1 MRLKKI
7 TSVEFDE
14 LTHSYICGRKLL
26 IGVTS
31 LMKKHGLS
39 PDYGNIPED
48 VLAKAAAKGT
58 AVHSLLE
65 DYDNGKTVK
74 DDDEGNLKAY
84 RELGLNIHCSEYLVS
99 DCETVAT
106 FIDKVYDDCSLGDVK
121 HTSTVHKK
129 AVTWQLSICAYLF
142 EKQNPSKKV
151 PHIYCIH
158 VRGGKAKEIELQ
170 RLPDEKVKALLD
182 AEREGRIYHDE
193 EEVADATLALQEQ
206 EISALVEALDAIA
219 QYKTAMKAEEER
231 AAALQE
237 KLYAYMVNNALD
249 EMECN
254 YGKFTRKA
262 EYTRTSLDSTKLKK
276 ELPDIFDKYQKVT
289 MVKGSVTFKANS

>member
-1 MRLKKI
+1 MRLKKV
-7 TSVEFDE
+7 TSVTFDE
-14 LTHSYICGRKLL
+14 LTHSYICGDKLL

-48 VLAKAAAKGT
+48 VLMKAAAKGT

-65 DYDNGKTVK
+65 DYDNGKVVK

-99 DCETVAT
+99 DGETVAT
-106 FIDKVYDDCSLGDVK
+106 FIDKVYKDCSLGDVK

-193 EEVADATLALQEQ
+193 EEVIDAGLVLQEQ
-206 EISALVEALDAIA
+206 EMVALFDALDAIA
-219 QYKTAMKAEEER
+219 MYKAMMKQEEER
-231 AAALQE
+231 AAALQD
-237 KLYAYMVNNALD
+237 KLYAYMTDNNLD
-249 EMECN
+249 EMGCSI
-254 YGKFTRKA
+254 GKFIRKA
-262 EYTRTSLDSTKLKK
+262 AYPRTSIDSTRLKK
-276 ELPDIFDKYQKVT
+276 DLPDIYEKYQKT
-289 MVKGSVTFKANS
+289 TTVKGSVTFKANS

>member
-1 MRLKKI
+1 MRLRKV
-7 TSVEFDE
+7 TSVKFDE

-26 IGVTS
+26 MGVTS

-39 PDYGNIPED
+39 PDYGDVPEA

-65 DYDNGKTVK
+65 DYDNGKPVP

-84 RELGLNIHCSEYLVS
+84 RELGLKIHCSEYLVS

-106 FIDKVYDDCSLGDVK
+106 FIDKVYEDCSLGDVK
-121 HTSTVHKK
+121 HTTTVHKR
-129 AVTWQLSICAYLF
+129 AVTWQLSIGAYLF

-170 RLPDEKVKALLD
+170 RIPNEQVKALLD

-193 EEVADATLALQEQ
+193 EEVIDAGLVLQEQ
-206 EISALVEALDAIA
+206 EMETLLDALDAIA
-219 QYKTAMKAEEER
+219 MYKAAMKAEEER
-231 AAALQE
+231 AATLQE
-237 KLYAYMVNNALD
+237 KLYAYMVDNNLD
-249 EMECN
+249 EMGCAS
-254 YGKFTRKA
+254 GKFIRKA
-262 EYTRTSLDSTKLKK
+262 EYTRTSIDSAKLKK
-276 ELPDIFDKYQKVT
+276 DLPDIYDRYQKVT
-289 MVKGSVTFKANS
+289 TVKGSVTFKANS